1 MPTTE
6 KIYPE
11 YIHLDGGTQPRSRID
26 PEVCDDYAERM
37 KAGVEFPP
45 LDVYFD
51 GQEYWL
57 ADGFHRLKAS
67 VFARPGEPMECNVYQ
82 GTLEDA
88 QWHSYGVNK
97 THGLRRSNRDK
108 EQAVRAALKH
118 PNGVKKSDNQIAKHV
133 GVDHKTVG
141 KYRAELQASREI
153 PKIHTRTATRGT
165 STYLQD
171 TTNVGKGMAKRN
183 DKRRVTVYSGAQ
195 AQEAIEQGR
204 RVRFRSF
211 VKLEL
216 PTNHVP
222 NCAHDLLRFFPFD
235 YLQKVFQE
243 IVRINQQHSQK
254 EAS

>member
-97 THGLRRSNRDK
+97 THGLRRTNEDK
-108 EQAVRAALKH
+108 ARAVKSALRH
-118 PNGVKKSDNQIAKHV
+118 P
-133 GVDHKTVG
+133 
-141 KYRAELQASREI
+141 RAEGRSNHHIAEHCGVSEAMVRKRRNSATAHESQSRLRTGRDGRTINTANIGKRTGKGKKWRCQGVELSPEAHMPKLGHSPPNPMIPLQFSPNNA
-153 PKIHTRTATRGT
+153 RTAAATLIREFSRQWVESLIQELTRFLTTQGGT
-165 STYLQD
+165 
-171 TTNVGKGMAKRN
+171 
-183 DKRRVTVYSGAQ
+183 
-195 AQEAIEQGR
+195 
-204 RVRFRSF
+204 
-211 VKLEL
+211 
-216 PTNHVP
+216 
-222 NCAHDLLRFFPFD
+222 
-235 YLQKVFQE
+235 
-243 IVRINQQHSQK
+243 
-254 EAS
+254 AS